1 MGLGLLGGGLA
12 AGSRFIGGNE
22 EKQQTSEGISQEL
35 ITKFDG
41 VLNKFDDAIATLE
54 SLAASAAGGG
64 DGEPKKV
71 TPGVKMVI

>member
-1 MGLGLLGGGLA
+1 MPRGRGGKLGLGLLGLGLLGGGLV

-54 SLAASAAGGG
+54 SFTASSCRWW
-64 DGEPKKV
+64 
-71 TPGVKMVI
+71 